1 MLINNQ
7 ELDIIEFDKYLIG
20 DSTQLSNYFKKLE
33 PFIDLTI
40 TSPPYWDVK
49 QYGNVTQTG
58 FGQSYEEYKQSIAQI
73 FQGVYDLSKPDAS
86 LYVNIDTVK
95 RNGKIIRLQDDITKI
110 LEEIGWIHRDII
122 IWDKGKTLPWSRKGQ
137 MRNIFEYILFFTKG
151 DNFKYN
157 IDTIKTVEE
166 LKEWWHD
173 YPERYNPEGKV
184 PENIWRFNIPTQ
196 GSWGSKETFDDEEF
210 RHACPFP
217 PEMMARIIRLS
228 SDPGDLIFDPFAGT
242 GVLLSTAQLL
252 HRRYLGFDTNE
263 KYKNIFEKVTKSIVS
278 KQWVKIEKHYQEQ
291 ETLKQIMKT
300 SILRLRMLKYPKA
313 IIKRLRG
320 NDQLKSLESKI
331 ILILAAQGTLLEQ
344 DLILETKREVIGKA
358 HYYFVIDAPDQELLA
373 LEEYINQITSKA
385 PFTKY
390 GLLTDV
396 KLLNRKD
403 LRKVLKKHSIE
414 TLYSYVN
421 GNTKSYFENM
431 QLSDLRKYIN
441 KLSRNLIPQDGQ
453 NQAYPTILSNI
464 SILFDE
470 YAMIPAEKYQ
480 RKT

>member
-7 ELDIIEFDKYLIG
+7 ELDMLQFDEYLIG
-20 DSTQLSNYFKKLE
+20 DSTKITKYFKDCE
-33 PFIDLTI
+33 PFIDLTV

-49 QYGNVTQTG
+49 QYGEVVQTG
-58 FGQSYEEYKQSIAQI
+58 FGQSYEEYKQSITQI
-73 FQGVYDLSKPDAS
+73 FQGIYDLSKPNAS
-86 LYVNIDTVK
+86 LYVNIDTLK
-95 RNGKIIRLQDDITKI
+95 RNGKIIRLQDDITNI
-110 LEEIGWIHRDII
+110 LEKIGWIHRDII

-137 MRNIFEYILFFTKG
+137 MRNIFEYILFFTKS
-151 DNFKYN
+151 NNYKYN
-157 IDTIKTVEE
+157 IDSIKTVEE

-196 GSWGSKETFDDEEF
+196 GSWGSKESFEDEEF

-252 HRRYLGFDTNE
+252 NRRYFGIDTNE
-263 KYKNIFEKVTKSIVS
+263 KYKNIFEKVTKSLVS
-278 KQWVKIEKHYQEQ
+278 KQWVRIEKHYQEQ
-291 ETLKQIMKT
+291 EMLKRIMKT

-320 NDQLKSLESKI
+320 NDIFKSLESKI
-331 ILILAAQGTLLEQ
+331 LFVLAAQGSLSEK
-344 DLILETKREVIGKA
+344 DLTLETKRDVIGKA
-358 HYYFVIDAPDQELLA
+358 HYYFFVDETQDQELTGLKDF
-373 LEEYINQITSKA
+373 INQITSKA

-390 GLLTDV
+390 GLITEV
-396 KLLNRKD
+396 KLLNKRD
-403 LRKVLKKHSIE
+403 LRKVIRKHNIE
-414 TLYSYVN
+414 TLFIYKN
-421 GNTKSYFENM
+421 GNIKSYSENV
-431 QLSDLRKYIN
+431 QLIELRKYIN
-441 KLSRNLIPQDGQ
+441 SLLRKQDRQ
-453 NQAYPTILSNI
+453 DREYPTIISNI
-464 SILFDE
+464 SITIDE
-470 YAMIPAEKYQ
+470 YSMIPAEKYQ